1 MIFGSGSL
9 VFVFYLTKIF
19 SNSRASLIATILV
32 SSNLFLIWQSS
43 EIRPHSFVIF
53 FSLLNVI
60 FFFKLSELDSLRN
73 RIISIFYIFISVIFL
88 SSWPFALIIF
98 FGKLLYLFHQFL
110 INKKK
115 NIFLFSCILISLI
128 IYILLN
134 YEYLIYHLSRDEHY
148 TKLHLSFFY
157 SYHFRSFFGSILGV
171 WIFSRLVAL
180 GQIDTVISI
189 LYFTLLTSIGLIMLI
204 ESSQVIRD
212 RVRRKTVKRK
222 IHYHN
227 WAHKLPFK
235 IKFYKSK
242 LYISAIPP
250 IIIGFVIGILSA
262 TMGIGGTFILIP
274 AMIYF
279 LGMPTS
285 KVIGT
290 SLFQII
296 FVTALVTLLH
306 ATTTFAVDAVLAFFL
321 IISSVIGAQVGVLA
335 ANKLRGE
342 EIRALLAIIVLGVAT
357 KIALDLLVE
366 PSEIFNISVIRAL
379 F

>member
-1 MIFGSGSL
+1 MSI
-9 VFVFYLTKIF
+9 YLP
-19 SNSRASLIATILV
+19 IA
-32 SSNLFLIWQSS
+32 
-43 EIRPHSFVIF
+43 E
-53 FSLLNVI
+53 
-60 FFFKLSELDSLRN
+60 LS
-73 RIISIFYIFISVIFL
+73 V
-88 SSWPFALIIF
+88 
-98 FGKLLYLFHQFL
+98 
-110 INKKK
+110 
-115 NIFLFSCILISLI
+115 NIFLLLSLGGVVGFLSGMFGLGGGFLMTPILIFMGIPTNVAVATSANQIVASSISGTIGYWRQGLVDFKMGGVLLI
-128 IYILLN
+128 G
-134 YEYLIYHLSRDEHY
+134 
-148 TKLHLSFFY
+148 
-157 SYHFRSFFGSILGV
+157 SFFGSILGV
-171 WIFSRLVAL
+171 WIFSKLVAL

-189 LYFTLLTSIGLIMLI
+189 LYFSLLTSIGLIMLI

-235 IKFYKSK
+235 MKFYKSK

-321 IISSVIGAQVGVLA
+321 IIASVIGAQLGVLA

>member
-1 MIFGSGSL
+1 MGGVL
-9 VFVFYLTKIF
+9 
-19 SNSRASLIATILV
+19 LI
-32 SSNLFLIWQSS
+32 
-43 EIRPHSFVIF
+43 
-53 FSLLNVI
+53 
-60 FFFKLSELDSLRN
+60 
-73 RIISIFYIFISVIFL
+73 
-88 SSWPFALIIF
+88 
-98 FGKLLYLFHQFL
+98 G
-110 INKKK
+110 
-115 NIFLFSCILISLI
+115 
-128 IYILLN
+128 
-134 YEYLIYHLSRDEHY
+134 
-148 TKLHLSFFY
+148 
-157 SYHFRSFFGSILGV
+157 SFFGSILGV
-171 WIFSRLVAL
+171 WIFSKLVVL

-189 LYFTLLTSIGLIMLI
+189 LYFSLLTSIGSIMLI

-235 IKFYKSK
+235 MKFYKSK

-250 IIIGFVIGILSA
+250 VIIGFVIGILSA

-321 IISSVIGAQVGVLA
+321 IIASVIGAQLGVLA

-366 PSEIFNISVIRAL
+366 PNEIFNISVIRAL

>member
-1 MIFGSGSL
+1 MSI
-9 VFVFYLTKIF
+9 YLP
-19 SNSRASLIATILV
+19 IAELSVNIIL
-32 SSNLFLIWQSS
+32 
-43 EIRPHSFVIF
+43 
-53 FSLLNVI
+53 LL
-60 FFFKLSELDSLRN
+60 
-73 RIISIFYIFISVIFL
+73 SIGGVVGFL
-88 SSWPFALIIF
+88 SGM
-98 FGKLLYLFHQFL
+98 FGLGGGFL
-110 INKKK
+110 MTP
-115 NIFLFSCILISLI
+115 ILIFMGIPTNVAVATSANQIVASSISGTIGYWRQGLVDFKMGGVLLI
-128 IYILLN
+128 G
-134 YEYLIYHLSRDEHY
+134 
-148 TKLHLSFFY
+148 
-157 SYHFRSFFGSILGV
+157 SFFGSILGV
-171 WIFSRLVAL
+171 WIFSRLVVL

-189 LYFTLLTSIGLIMLI
+189 LYFALLTSIGLIMLI

-235 IKFYKSK
+235 MKFYKSK

-321 IISSVIGAQVGVLA
+321 IIASVIGAQLGVLA

-366 PSEIFNISVIRAL
+366 PNEIFNISASRAL

>member
-1 MIFGSGSL
+1 MSI
-9 VFVFYLTKIF
+9 YLP
-19 SNSRASLIATILV
+19 IA
-32 SSNLFLIWQSS
+32 
-43 EIRPHSFVIF
+43 E
-53 FSLLNVI
+53 
-60 FFFKLSELDSLRN
+60 LS
-73 RIISIFYIFISVIFL
+73 V
-88 SSWPFALIIF
+88 
-98 FGKLLYLFHQFL
+98 
-110 INKKK
+110 
-115 NIFLFSCILISLI
+115 NIFLLLSLGGVVGFLSGMFGLGGGFLMTPILIFMGIPTNVAVATSANQIVASSISGTIGYWRQGLVDFKMGGVLLI
-128 IYILLN
+128 G
-134 YEYLIYHLSRDEHY
+134 
-148 TKLHLSFFY
+148 
-157 SYHFRSFFGSILGV
+157 SFFGSILGV
-171 WIFSRLVAL
+171 WIFSKLVAL

-189 LYFTLLTSIGLIMLI
+189 LYFSLLTSIGMIMLI

-242 LYISAIPP
+242 LYISAIPH

-321 IISSVIGAQVGVLA
+321 IISSVIGALVCVLA

-366 PSEIFNISVIRAL
+366 PNEIFNISVIRAL

>member
-1 MIFGSGSL
+1 M
-9 VFVFYLTKIF
+9 
-19 SNSRASLIATILV
+19 
-32 SSNLFLIWQSS
+32 
-43 EIRPHSFVIF
+43 
-53 FSLLNVI
+53 
-60 FFFKLSELDSLRN
+60 
-73 RIISIFYIFISVIFL
+73 
-88 SSWPFALIIF
+88 
-98 FGKLLYLFHQFL
+98 
-110 INKKK
+110 
-115 NIFLFSCILISLI
+115 
-128 IYILLN
+128 
-134 YEYLIYHLSRDEHY
+134 
-148 TKLHLSFFY
+148 
-157 SYHFRSFFGSILGV
+157 
-171 WIFSRLVAL
+171 
-180 GQIDTVISI
+180 
-189 LYFTLLTSIGLIMLI
+189 
-204 ESSQVIRD
+204 
-212 RVRRKTVKRK
+212 
-222 IHYHN
+222 
-227 WAHKLPFK
+227 
-235 IKFYKSK
+235 KFYKSK

-321 IISSVIGAQVGVLA
+321 IIASVIGAQLGVLA

-357 KIALDLLVE
+357 KIALDLLVA
-366 PSEIFNISVIRAL
+366 PSEVFNISVIRAL

>member
-1 MIFGSGSL
+1 MSIYLPIAELSINIILLLSIGGVVGFLSGMFGLGGGFL
-9 VFVFYLTKIF
+9 MTP
-19 SNSRASLIATILV
+19 IL
-32 SSNLFLIWQSS
+32 
-43 EIRPHSFVIF
+43 
-53 FSLLNVI
+53 
-60 FFFKLSELDSLRN
+60 
-73 RIISIFYIFISVIFL
+73 IFIGIPTNVAVATSANQIVA
-88 SSWPFALIIF
+88 SSISGTIGYWRQGLVDFKMGGVLLI
-98 FGKLLYLFHQFL
+98 G
-110 INKKK
+110 
-115 NIFLFSCILISLI
+115 
-128 IYILLN
+128 
-134 YEYLIYHLSRDEHY
+134 
-148 TKLHLSFFY
+148 
-157 SYHFRSFFGSILGV
+157 SFFGSILGV
-171 WIFSRLVAL
+171 WIFSRLVVL

-189 LYFTLLTSIGLIMLI
+189 LYFALLTSIGIIMLI

-235 IKFYKSK
+235 MKFYKSK

-321 IISSVIGAQVGVLA
+321 IIASVVGAQLGVLA

-342 EIRALLAIIVLGVAT
+342 EIRALLAIIVLGVAV

-366 PSEIFNISVIRAL
+366 PNEIFNISVIRAL

>member
-1 MIFGSGSL
+1 MSI
-9 VFVFYLTKIF
+9 YLP
-19 SNSRASLIATILV
+19 IA
-32 SSNLFLIWQSS
+32 
-43 EIRPHSFVIF
+43 E
-53 FSLLNVI
+53 
-60 FFFKLSELDSLRN
+60 LS
-73 RIISIFYIFISVIFL
+73 V
-88 SSWPFALIIF
+88 
-98 FGKLLYLFHQFL
+98 
-110 INKKK
+110 
-115 NIFLFSCILISLI
+115 NIFLLLSIGGVVGFLSGMFGLGGGFLMTPILIFMGIPTNIAVATSANQIVASSISGTIGYWRQGLVDFKMGGVLLI
-128 IYILLN
+128 G
-134 YEYLIYHLSRDEHY
+134 
-148 TKLHLSFFY
+148 
-157 SYHFRSFFGSILGV
+157 SFFGSILGV
-171 WIFSRLVAL
+171 WIFSKLVVL

-189 LYFTLLTSIGLIMLI
+189 LYFSLLTSIGLIMLI

-321 IISSVIGAQVGVLA
+321 IIASVIGAQLGVLA

>member
-1 MIFGSGSL
+1 MSI
-9 VFVFYLTKIF
+9 YLP
-19 SNSRASLIATILV
+19 IAELSVNIIL
-32 SSNLFLIWQSS
+32 
-43 EIRPHSFVIF
+43 
-53 FSLLNVI
+53 LL
-60 FFFKLSELDSLRN
+60 
-73 RIISIFYIFISVIFL
+73 SIGGVVGFL
-88 SSWPFALIIF
+88 SGM
-98 FGKLLYLFHQFL
+98 FGLGGGFL
-110 INKKK
+110 MTP
-115 NIFLFSCILISLI
+115 ILIFMGIPTNVAVATSANQIVASSISGTIGYWRQGLVDFKMGGVLLI
-128 IYILLN
+128 G
-134 YEYLIYHLSRDEHY
+134 
-148 TKLHLSFFY
+148 
-157 SYHFRSFFGSILGV
+157 SFFGSILGV
-171 WIFSRLVAL
+171 WIFSRLVVL

-189 LYFTLLTSIGLIMLI
+189 LYFALLTSIGLIMLI

-235 IKFYKSK
+235 MKFYKSK
-242 LYISAIPP
+242 LYISAITP

-321 IISSVIGAQVGVLA
+321 IIASVIGAQLGVLA

-366 PSEIFNISVIRAL
+366 PNEIFNISVIRAL
-379 F
+379 L

>member
-1 MIFGSGSL
+1 MSI
-9 VFVFYLTKIF
+9 YLP
-19 SNSRASLIATILV
+19 IAELSVNIIL
-32 SSNLFLIWQSS
+32 
-43 EIRPHSFVIF
+43 
-53 FSLLNVI
+53 LL
-60 FFFKLSELDSLRN
+60 
-73 RIISIFYIFISVIFL
+73 SIGGVVGFL
-88 SSWPFALIIF
+88 SGM
-98 FGKLLYLFHQFL
+98 FGLGGGFL
-110 INKKK
+110 MTP
-115 NIFLFSCILISLI
+115 ILIFMGIPTNVAVATSANQIVASSISGTIGYWRQGLVDFKMGGVLLI
-128 IYILLN
+128 G
-134 YEYLIYHLSRDEHY
+134 
-148 TKLHLSFFY
+148 
-157 SYHFRSFFGSILGV
+157 SFFGSILGV
-171 WIFSRLVAL
+171 WIFSRLVVL

-189 LYFTLLTSIGLIMLI
+189 LYFALLASIGLIMLI

-235 IKFYKSK
+235 MKFYKSK

-321 IISSVIGAQVGVLA
+321 IIASVIGAQLGVLA

-366 PSEIFNISVIRAL
+366 PNEIFNISVIRAL

>member
-1 MIFGSGSL
+1 MSI
-9 VFVFYLTKIF
+9 YLP
-19 SNSRASLIATILV
+19 IA
-32 SSNLFLIWQSS
+32 
-43 EIRPHSFVIF
+43 E
-53 FSLLNVI
+53 
-60 FFFKLSELDSLRN
+60 LS
-73 RIISIFYIFISVIFL
+73 V
-88 SSWPFALIIF
+88 
-98 FGKLLYLFHQFL
+98 
-110 INKKK
+110 
-115 NIFLFSCILISLI
+115 NIFLLLSLGGVVGFLSGMFGLGGGFLMTPILIFMGIPTNIAVATSANQIVASSISGTIGYWRQGLVDFKMGGVLLI
-128 IYILLN
+128 G
-134 YEYLIYHLSRDEHY
+134 
-148 TKLHLSFFY
+148 
-157 SYHFRSFFGSILGV
+157 SFFGSILGV
-171 WIFSRLVAL
+171 WIFSKLVAL

-189 LYFTLLTSIGLIMLI
+189 LYFSLLTSIGLIMLI

-321 IISSVIGAQVGVLA
+321 IIASVIGAQLGVLA